1 MYGLESKG
9 VSEGCESGMRTAAHE
24 AAAACGHAHDVERAA
39 ASGCAHCPAHGG
51 ESEEPAG
58 GNLKSPL
65 FVAGVLLFAA
75 GLVLTYGGFATNIY
89 IAFAVFAAAYLAVA
103 KDVLLYAAK
112 NIARGK
118 IFDENFLMTIASL
131 GAFAIGEYPEA
142 VAVILFYNVGEYM
155 QERVVRRSRKSIES
169 LMDIRPD
176 VA

>member
-9 VSEGCESGMRTAAHE
+9 TNEGREQGMRPAACE
-24 AAAACGHAHDVERAA
+24 AAAG
-39 ASGCAHCPAHGG
+39 GCACCRAHGG
-51 ESEEPAG
+51 ENEEPAG
-58 GNLKSPL
+58 GGLKSPL
-65 FVAGVLLFAA
+65 FIAGAVLFVA
-75 GLVLTYGGFATNIY
+75 GLVLTYGGLAPNRY
-89 IAFAVFAAAYLAVA
+89 VEFAVFAAAYLAVA
-103 KDVLLYAAK
+103 KDVLLCAAK